1 MAHPY
6 PLRYSL
12 PLGFLLIGL
21 AMIGLGYG
29 FNHADIRRRNETL
42 IRQRAFEL
50 GALVAPELREEL
62 VTRDARAGG
71 KTMERLRVVPHLTL
85 AVLCNNFGRVALTT
99 QPDFTGRPIAEV
111 SPLLEPLI
119 AEARRTHAPQFE
131 FSSDRD
137 RLWAV
142 FAVDAAPGAGNYWLC
157 TESNVAAQQAP
168 AYASLKRRTATLAAL
183 AFAICAGVWYYF
195 SRTITRR
202 AMALVRITEAFAAG
216 RFGPP
221 LPTRGSDELAK
232 LNAAFNKMAR
242 DIRARDVAI
251 RDREER
257 LAQAIDASEL
267 GTWDWNLATD
277 ACIDNDRWWRMF
289 GYAPGELPAR
299 GAVWRELCH
308 PEDWPAVT
316 AAIDAHFSGRTAHYE
331 CEHRMR
337 HKSGRWIWVVDK
349 GLLIERDAQGRPF
362 RAIGTTRDITARKE
376 TDAMLAAQQAL
387 LEGIAKGEPLAD
399 SLAAICR
406 FAEVRGTGM
415 LASILVLDR
424 TGRHL
429 RHGAAPSLP
438 AEYCRAID
446 GVEIGPAVGS
456 CGTAAYRHA
465 QVIVSDISVDPLWQN
480 FRDLAARHS
489 LRACWSTPITGP
501 DGILLGT
508 FAIYYRE
515 PRAPG
520 AEHEQIIRIA
530 THTASLAL
538 HRARTAAHLQ
548 ASEER
553 FGRAFGAS
561 PVPMIVT
568 TLAQGRIIDAND
580 AFARTIGF
588 SDKHEPIGRTVV
600 ELNLWHDPAD
610 RERMLA
616 LLSSGRP
623 LTDVE
628 AKFRRR
634 NGEVG
639 DALASVEI
647 IQIDDELCCLTL
659 LHDITARKRTEERLR
674 LAERETEHH
683 LALLQATLDGLD
695 EGVMVFDLAG
705 RAYYWNHAALRLHG
719 YTDLAECRALAAD
732 FPLTHELRDQTGATL
747 PPGQWP
753 LACILRGEV
762 LRDRELLIHH
772 RVQGWQRWFAY
783 SGTLVRDSAGQILL
797 AVVSL
802 SDTTARRQL
811 EEQFRQSQKMEAV
824 GQLAGGMAHDFNNIL
839 TAIIVRSELAALQP
853 DHSTESGAAF
863 TEIKD
868 LGLRA
873 AGLTKQLLAFSRR
886 SVMDR
891 RILNLSDIAT
901 TDAKMLVRLLG
912 EDIRLELVLHSRAL
926 PIFADEGMIGQI
938 LLNLAV
944 NARDAMPRGGRLTLE
959 TCERS
964 LTGQEPGLPPDV
976 PPGSYACLRFA
987 DTGTGIAP
995 ENLPRIFEPFFTT
1008 KGLGKGT
1015 GLGLAT
1021 VFGIVR
1027 QHEGWITVESPPG
1040 SGAVFSVFLPFARGE
1055 VLAPDA
1061 TPAAQL
1067 PCGTETIL
1075 LVEDEEAVRVST
1087 TRLLTRQ
1094 GYQVLSA
1101 SHGPEARVIWL
1112 RDSARIDLLFT
1123 DIVMP
1128 ENISGYELAAEFQ
1141 TERPDLPVIL
1151 ATGYSPQIAG
1161 RDLILGPRQL
1171 LLQKPFDATQ
1181 LLATVRAALDSR

>member
-12 PLGFLLIGL
+12 PLGFLLVGL

-29 FNHADIRRRNETL
+29 FNHADIRRRNEAL
-42 IRQRAFEL
+42 IQQRAL
-50 GALVAPELREEL
+50 GLGELVAPELREEL
-62 VTRDARAGG
+62 ATRDTRAGS
-71 KTMERLRVVPHLTL
+71 KTVERLRAVPQLTL
-85 AVLCNNFGRVALTT
+85 AVLCNNFDRVAFTT
-99 QPDFTGRPIAEV
+99 QPDLAGRPAAEV
-111 SPLLEPLI
+111 SPVLEPLI
-119 AEARRTHAPQFE
+119 AAARRTHQAQFE

-142 FAVDAAPGAGNYWLC
+142 FPVDAAPGAGTYWLC
-157 TESNVAAQQAP
+157 TESDVAAQQAP
-168 AYASLKRRTATLAAL
+168 AYASLNRRTAALAAL
-183 AFAICAGVWYYF
+183 ALAVCAAVWYYF
-195 SRTITRR
+195 SRAITRR
-202 AMALVRITEAFAAG
+202 AMVLVRATEAFATG
-216 RFGPP
+216 RLGPP
-221 LPTRGSDELAK
+221 LPTGGSDEIAK
-232 LNAAFNKMAR
+232 LNDAFNKMAR
-242 DIRARDVAI
+242 DIRARDAAI

-277 ACIDNDRWWRMF
+277 ECVDNDRWWRMF
-289 GYAPGELPAR
+289 GYEPGELPAR
-299 GAVWRELCH
+299 GEVWRKLCH

-316 AAIDAHFSGRTAHYE
+316 AAIDAHFAGRAAHYE

-337 HKSGRWIWVVDK
+337 HKSGHWVWVVDK
-349 GLLIERDAQGRPF
+349 GRLTERDPQDQPLRI
-362 RAIGTTRDITARKE
+362 IGTTRDITSRKE
-376 TDAMLAAQQAL
+376 SDALLAAQQAL

-399 SLAAICR
+399 SLAAVCR
-406 FAEVRGTGM
+406 FAEARGSGM
-415 LASILVLDR
+415 LASVLVLDR
-424 TGRHL
+424 DGRRL

-438 AEYCRAID
+438 AEYCRAVD

-465 QVIVSDISVDPLWQN
+465 QVIVTDIATDPLWQN

-501 DGILLGT
+501 DGILFGT

-520 AEHEQIIRIA
+520 AEHEQLIGIA

-538 HRARTAAHLQ
+538 HRARAAAHLQ

-568 TLAQGRIIDAND
+568 TLAYGRVIDANES
-580 AFARTIGF
+580 FVRTFGF
-588 SDKHEPIGRTVV
+588 SGKTDLVGRTSF
-600 ELNLWHDPAD
+600 ELNIWHDLAD

-616 LLSSGRP
+616 ILRSGRP
-623 LTDVE
+623 LHDVE
-628 AKFRRR
+628 AKFRRK

-639 DALASVEI
+639 YALASAEI
-647 IQIDDELCCLTL
+647 IEIDGEPCCLIL
-659 LHDITARKRTEERLR
+659 FHDITARKQAEAAAVDRQRIIQAVLDHTPLGIWMQNPAGRLIFVNR
-674 LAERETEHH
+674 VFCQSVGISEAQFLAAPHY
-683 LALLQATLDGLD
+683 ATLYD
-695 EGVMVFDLAG
+695 EETAQSCMASD
-705 RAYYWNHAALRLHG
+705 RAALAQSGPHVSVETLRFTDGKMHCLEITKCRLTDEHG
-719 YTDLAECRALAAD
+719 LPTGLIGLGIDVTERNRLQGERA
-732 FPLTHELRDQTGATL
+732 
-747 PPGQWP
+747 
-753 LACILRGEV
+753 
-762 LRDRELLIHH
+762 
-772 RVQGWQRWFAY
+772 
-783 SGTLVRDSAGQILL
+783 S
-797 AVVSL
+797 
-802 SDTTARRQL
+802 L

-839 TAIIVRSELAALQP
+839 TAIIVRSELAALQT
-853 DHSTESGAAF
+853 DLSAESGAAF

-891 RILNLSDIAT
+891 RILDLNDVAT

-926 PIFADEGMIGQI
+926 QIFADEGMIGQI

-964 LTGQEPGLPPDV
+964 LTGHEPGLPPDV

-987 DTGTGIAP
+987 DTGTGIAA
-995 ENLPRIFEPFFTT
+995 ENIPRIFEPFFTT
-1008 KGLGKGT
+1008 KGIGKGT

-1027 QHEGWITVESPPG
+1027 QHEGWISVESPPG
-1040 SGAVFSVFLPFARGE
+1040 SGAVFSVFLPFAPGE

-1061 TPAAQL
+1061 SPAAQL
-1067 PCGTETIL
+1067 PRGTETIL

-1094 GYQVLSA
+1094 GYRILTA
-1101 SHGPEARVIWL
+1101 AHGPAARTIWQ
-1112 RDSARIDLLFT
+1112 RDSAQIDLLFT

-1128 ENISGYELAAEFQ
+1128 ENISGHELAAQFQ
-1141 TERPDLPVIL
+1141 AERPDLPVIL
-1151 ATGYSPQIAG
+1151 ATGYSAQIAG
-1161 RDLILGPRQL
+1161 GDLALGPRQL
-1171 LLQKPFDATQ
+1171 LLQKPFNATQ
-1181 LLATVRAALDSR
+1181 LLASVRAALDTR